1 MSLLLIRHGET
12 AGNANGIIQHPETPL
27 NKTGM
32 DQATRLANRLSQTRI
47 GLILSSDYV
56 RALETAE
63 KIAQSSGAKV
73 LTSRLLRERNFGK
86 LRGKSYADLGGL
98 DVFSNEYIPPEGES
112 WQVFNAR
119 VDDAWEEITKTKI
132 KLEGKLVVITHGL
145 VLRSVIERKLI
156 VSQDKVKPNLVVNNT
171 SVTVVEGQ
179 SPWRVKN
186 LAVVDH
192 LENINTGLG
201 PV

>member
-1 MSLLLIRHGET
+1 ML
-12 AGNANGIIQHPETPL
+12 
-27 NKTGM
+27 K
-32 DQATRLANRLSQTRI
+32 
-47 GLILSSDYV
+47 
-56 RALETAE
+56 
-63 KIAQSSGAKV
+63 
-73 LTSRLLRERNFGK
+73 
-86 LRGKSYADLGGL
+86 
-98 DVFSNEYIPPEGES
+98 
-112 WQVFNAR
+112 
-119 VDDAWEEITKTKI
+119 EITKTKI
-132 KLEGKLVVITHGL
+132 RLEGNLVVITHGL